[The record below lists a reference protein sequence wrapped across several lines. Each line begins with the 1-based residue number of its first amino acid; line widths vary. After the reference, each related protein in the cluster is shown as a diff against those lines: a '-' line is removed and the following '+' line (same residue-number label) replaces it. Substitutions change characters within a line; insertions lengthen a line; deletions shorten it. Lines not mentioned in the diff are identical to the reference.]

1 MNTNGKPENIQA
13 ETDTLSEEKIK
24 LESYAQKEVE
34 MTAII
39 EKLTKEREACSC
51 RISELENKLE
61 ALNRM
66 ANAGMWTASADS
78 DGKNMTLGL
87 SEEFLRLIG
96 ADGKELPDTLEA
108 LRSIIHPN
116 DFERFESGIKSSL
129 ADKTGN
135 TACSSDLRMMIGGKY
150 RWFHTEGTVI
160 SNASGECRVI
170 MGILKDINERV
181 KKENIADL
189 EYRKQQ
195 LLKGIY
201 AEGIFSINL
210 WGIKEISD
218 KIAVDYSESFMKL
231 LGYDEKEDFDGQL
244 GGWLNRTDAEDA
256 ARFRTVLKRL
266 LVDEKFT
273 GSDISLRTRDSSG
286 NYRLLSGAC
295 SVSWSDSHMPLV
307 LMGTVLDITDSVEK
321 RDKFENE
328 IIPNIENL
336 EEGISSISTSVEDA
350 ANQMQEVARRQNEIA
365 ASARDIGAAVESSL
379 LIIESIENIASQ
391 TNLVSLNASIE
402 AARAGDA
409 GRGFAVV
416 ASEVQKLS
424 NNTKL
429 TTERISVQLRGMN
442 KSVQEVLKK
451 ISAIDEN
458 IMTQSAEMEEINATV
473 EELRAASGLI
483 RHETASLYTK

>member
-1 MNTNGKPENIQA
+1 MNTNDKPENIQA
-13 ETDTLSEEKIK
+13 EANSLSEEKIK
-24 LESYAQKEVE
+24 LETYAQKEVE
-34 MTAII
+34 MTAFI
-39 EKLTKEREACSC
+39 EKLTKEREACLC

-66 ANAGMWTASADS
+66 ANAGMWTVSAEP
-78 DGKNMTLGL
+78 DGKNMKLDL
-87 SEEFLRLIG
+87 SEEFLKLIG
-96 ADGKELPDTLEA
+96 AEGKEFPDTLEA
-108 LRSIIHPN
+108 LQSIIHPN
-116 DFERFESGIKSSL
+116 DFERFESGIRSSL
-129 ADKTGN
+129 ADKTGK
-135 TACSSDLRMMIGGKY
+135 TACSADLRMMIDGKY
-150 RWFHTEGTVI
+150 RWFHIEGTVV
-160 SNASGECRVI
+160 SNASDECRMI
-170 MGILKDINERV
+170 TGTLKDINERV

-210 WGIKEISD
+210 WDIKEISD

-273 GSDISLRTRDSSG
+273 GSDIALRTRDSSG
-286 NYRLLSGAC
+286 NYRLLSGVC
-295 SVSWSDSHMPLV
+295 SVSWNDSHAPLV
-307 LMGTVLDITDSVEK
+307 LMGTVLDITDSVER

-328 IIPNIENL
+328 IIPNIESL
-336 EEGISSISTSVEDA
+336 EEGIASISTSVEDA